1 MTWLKFCEAERKVWS
16 MAGRKNQ
23 SSGTL
28 KYAIKRIL
36 MIFPLLFMI
45 MSVVF
50 IMLHFAPGDPA
61 ILMLGPEAT
70 QEKILHI
77 RQELGLDN
85 PLHIQY
91 WDFVK
96 KLVLEGDLGNSYQSG
111 RPVVSEIAR
120 TLPISAQ
127 LAVTALTI
135 SIVVSLLIGVISAVR
150 QYSMIDLFTKIFL
163 MIGVSMP
170 VFWLG
175 LVFIVIFSLKLGWF
189 PSSGWGTFR
198 HLVLPAVTLA
208 AYPTA
213 ALTRLTRSSM
223 LEVIRQDYIRTARSK
238 GLSEGATIFKHALK
252 NAFIPVITM
261 IGVELTILIGGSI
274 LTETVFAI
282 PGLGRMTVTAVFA
295 RDYAVIR
302 GSILTVATL
311 VAIINLMV
319 DLSYT
324 LFDPRIRY

>member
-1 MTWLKFCEAERKVWS
+1 
-16 MAGRKNQ
+16 MAGRRSKG
-23 SSGTL
+23 SGTL

-70 QEKILHI
+70 QEKILQV

-96 KLVLEGDLGNSYQSG
+96 KLILEGDLGNSYQSG

-127 LAVTALTI
+127 LAVTALAI

>member
-1 MTWLKFCEAERKVWS
+1 VTWLKFCEAERKVWS